1 MSDMFR
7 LFEEHTSIATTA
19 TYDSCTRLAREFT
32 RQFDD
37 AYDGAAS
44 AGSAVADVETR
55 VRSSLT
61 FGVTTA
67 TKRRAE

>member
-1 MSDMFR
+1 MPTPNADR
-7 LFEEHTSIATTA
+7 LRFA
-19 TYDSCTRLAREFT
+19 TYRRESDGV
-32 RQFDD
+32 FDD

-55 VRSSLT
+55 VRSSLAL
-61 FGVTTA
+61 GVTTA